1 MMLRY
6 YIRVSGRV
14 QGVGFRYF
22 VQYTASLLN
31 LTGWVRNL
39 DDDSVEMEVQ
49 GQEEML
55 NAFINKIRKGNGFSR
70 VDDFPIHKLPLIDE
84 EKSFK
89 IKY

>member
-6 YIRVSGRV
+6 YMRVFGRV

-49 GQEEML
+49 GQEEVL

-70 VDDFPIHKLPLIDE
+70 VEDFSIHKLPLVDE

>member
-1 MMLRY
+1 MLRY
-6 YIRVSGRV
+6 YIRVSGKV

-39 DDDSVEMEVQ
+39 DNDSVDMEVQ
-49 GQEEML
+49 GKEEIL
-55 NAFINKIRKGNGFSR
+55 DAFTNKIKKGNGFSR
-70 VDDFPIHKLPLIDE
+70 VEDLSIHKLPLI
-84 EKSFK
+84 EKEKNFK